1 MVMTANKYPVS
12 THPFLF
18 YLNVYNNLQKKVR
31 NLSISA
37 FRNSFITEIELKIKE
52 VLERLKTLAQQIDL
66 LGLRVGVA
74 GKLSERLPIT
84 SLIEESDIC
93 GRNDENEAIIK
104 MLLSDDAHG
113 NEMSVIAIVGMGGL
127 ARPPLL
133 SLYTIT
139 TR

>member
-18 YLNVYNNLQKKVR
+18 YLNVYNNLKKKVR